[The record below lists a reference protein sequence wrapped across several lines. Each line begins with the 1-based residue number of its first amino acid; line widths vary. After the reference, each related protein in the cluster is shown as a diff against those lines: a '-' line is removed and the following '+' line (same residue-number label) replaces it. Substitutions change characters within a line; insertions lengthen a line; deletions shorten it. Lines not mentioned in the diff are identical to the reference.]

1 MEVIPGVRDFREPGS
16 VLGRRRRGDCERCN
30 SRTRRY
36 IGAGPRRSNYRKGET
51 KWVPCLMIFHVAWLA
66 RCRGVKFSGTS
77 RAGFLALLLCQL
89 WELYQH
95 GRPAHRDNS
104 FATANSR
111 LAVPVDPR
119 AAGKEL
125 AKTTAVLQHIRAA
138 QRRAASQGIRA
149 PLAVSV

>member
-1 MEVIPGVRDFREPGS
+1 MGAIERDVIVGPDAILALAQEEVTTEK
-16 VLGRRRRGDCERCN
+16 E
-30 SRTRRY
+30 
-36 IGAGPRRSNYRKGET
+36 K
-51 KWVPCLMIFHVAWLA
+51 KWVAYLMTFRVAWLA
-66 RCRGVKFSGTS
+66 RCRGVRFSGTS

-89 WELYQH
+89 WGLCQH

-111 LAVPVDPR
+111 LAVPMVPC

-138 QRRAASQGIRA
+138 QRRAASLGTRA
-149 PLAVSV
+149 PLPASV